1 MPSDRRNNLCFLRE
15 ELPIYHA
22 AAVDFTAEHPAPA
35 IDDEWRDGTFSK
47 LCDTLCDFWKTQTL
61 KLPNWSKAVDECALV
76 MMSSGAVE
84 RVFSLYIA
92 FFGDLRESVL

>member
-1 MPSDRRNNLCFLRE
+1 M
-15 ELPIYHA
+15 LPQLISQLNIQRLLTMNGAMVRLANCVIRH
-22 AAVDFTAEHPAPA
+22 
-35 IDDEWRDGTFSK
+35 W
-47 LCDTLCDFWKTQTL
+47 DFWKTQTL

-76 MMSSGAVE
+76 MMSTGAVE